1 MFCPKCGKPVA
12 DGARFCP
19 SCGNRLPEPAGP
31 AVSPGPQVM
40 GVEGDVG
47 AGTAAPSAGP
57 ASPEP
62 AASAAAA
69 PSSPE
74 STPVAPAP
82 PTAGAAPAGAP
93 AGGPS
98 ATAAPPTGSAPAQGA
113 AAPAQPAS
121 AAGPRKARSKLPI
134 LIAAVAAV
142 AVVAVAAFALPQLLG
157 GRTQEDQAA
166 ANSAANRG
174 TVSAEADGYDF
185 FYSTEV
191 GGICRADPG
200 SGEVELIYPVDS
212 TTYQVGAMAVGGD
225 RLFFSYG
232 SYMDGSLPHE
242 IHSIATDGTD
252 DRTLVSDRFGC
263 PDGSYLNVGQIVIY
277 DDTLYVVASAS
288 GEGGRRT
295 TVTTMAEDGS
305 ACTLRCSIDRPVGSS
320 FLVMPDSAYYAD
332 TTAGTIVRYRFDG
345 GQTETVYTGS
355 LGSFIGLS
363 SSGDRLVVL
372 ENGGG
377 RFTVTSIAPDGSDAR
392 TVYEAAPSTGCWLL
406 ATSGDSVYLESYETA
421 PDMVDITVWDLL
433 RVPLDGSEPQILAED
448 LDVYNP
454 TVSVLGDRL
463 LILENGQYAGSAGG
477 RAVSIG
483 LDGSNMIEYQI
494 Q

>member
-19 SCGNRLPEPAGP
+19 SCGNRLP
-31 AVSPGPQVM
+31 
-40 GVEGDVG
+40 
-47 AGTAAPSAGP
+47 GP

-62 AASAAAA
+62 AASAAPA

-82 PTAGAAPAGAP
+82 PTAGASPAGAP
-93 AGGPS
+93 AGDPS
-98 ATAAPPTGSAPAQGA
+98 ATAAPPMGS
-113 AAPAQPAS
+113 APAQPAS
-121 AAGPRKARSKLPI
+121 AAGPRKSRSKLPI
-134 LIAAVAAV
+134 LIAVVAAV

-174 TVSAEADGYDF
+174 TVSSAADGYDF

-212 TTYQVGAMAVGGD
+212 TTYQVGAMAVDGD

-305 ACTLRCSIDRPVGSS
+305 ACTLCCSIDRPVGSS
-320 FLVMPDSAYYAD
+320 LLVMPDSAYYAD
-332 TTAGTIVRYRFDG
+332 TTAGTIERYRFDG

-377 RFTVTSIAPDGSDAR
+377 RFAVTSIAPDGSDAR
-392 TVYEAAPSTGCWLL
+392 TVYEAAPSTGCRLL
-406 ATSGDSVYLESYETA
+406 ATSGDSVYLESYESA

-433 RVPLDGSEPQILAED
+433 RVPLDGGEPQTLAED

-454 TVSVLGDRL
+454 TASVLGDRL
-463 LILENGQYAGSAGG
+463 LILENGQDPGAAGG

-483 LDGSNMIEYQI
+483 LDGSNVIEYQV

>member
-19 SCGNRLPEPAGP
+19 SCGNRLP
-31 AVSPGPQVM
+31 
-40 GVEGDVG
+40 
-47 AGTAAPSAGP
+47 GP

-93 AGGPS
+93 AGDPS
-98 ATAAPPTGSAPAQGA
+98 ATAAPPMGS
-113 AAPAQPAS
+113 APAQPAS
-121 AAGPRKARSKLPI
+121 AAGLRKSRSKLPI
-134 LIAAVAAV
+134 LIAVVAAV

-174 TVSAEADGYDF
+174 TVSSAADGYDF

-212 TTYQVGAMAVGGD
+212 TTYQVGAMAVDGD

-305 ACTLRCSIDRPVGSS
+305 ACTLCCSIDRPVGSS
-320 FLVMPDSAYYAD
+320 LLVMPDSAYYAD
-332 TTAGTIVRYRFDG
+332 TTAGTIERYRFDG

-363 SSGDRLVVL
+363 SSRDRLVVL

-377 RFTVTSIAPDGSDAR
+377 RFAVTSIAPDGSDAR
-392 TVYEAAPSTGCWLL
+392 TVYEAAPSTGCRLL
-406 ATSGDSVYLESYETA
+406 ATSGDSVYLESYESA

-433 RVPLDGSEPQILAED
+433 RVPLDGGEPQTLAEN
-448 LDVYNP
+448 LDMYNP
-454 TVSVLGDRL
+454 TASVLGDRL
-463 LILENGQYAGSAGG
+463 LILENGQYPGAAGG

-483 LDGSNMIEYQI
+483 LDGSNVIEYQI

>member
-1 MFCPKCGKPVA
+1 
-12 DGARFCP
+12 
-19 SCGNRLPEPAGP
+19 
-31 AVSPGPQVM
+31 
-40 GVEGDVG
+40 
-47 AGTAAPSAGP
+47 
-57 ASPEP
+57 
-62 AASAAAA
+62 
-69 PSSPE
+69 
-74 STPVAPAP
+74 
-82 PTAGAAPAGAP
+82 
-93 AGGPS
+93 
-98 ATAAPPTGSAPAQGA
+98 
-113 AAPAQPAS
+113 
-121 AAGPRKARSKLPI
+121 
-134 LIAAVAAV
+134 
-142 AVVAVAAFALPQLLG
+142 
-157 GRTQEDQAA
+157 
-166 ANSAANRG
+166 
-174 TVSAEADGYDF
+174 
-185 FYSTEV
+185 
-191 GGICRADPG
+191 
-200 SGEVELIYPVDS
+200 
-212 TTYQVGAMAVGGD
+212 MAVGGD

-345 GQTETVYTGS
+345 GQTETVYIGS

-392 TVYEAAPSTGCWLL
+392 TVYEAAPSTGCRLL

-433 RVPLDGSEPQILAED
+433 RVPLDGGEPQTLAED

-454 TVSVLGDRL
+454 TASVLGDRL
-463 LILENGQYAGSAGG
+463 LILENGQYAGAAGG

>member
-19 SCGNRLPEPAGP
+19 SCGNRLPGPAGP
-31 AVSPGPQVM
+31 TVSPGPQVM
-40 GVEGDVG
+40 GADAG
-47 AGTAAPSAGP
+47 AGAGAAAPSTES

-74 STPVAPAP
+74 STPAAPAS

-93 AGGPS
+93 AGDPS
-98 ATAAPPTGSAPAQGA
+98 ATAVPPMGS
-113 AAPAQPAS
+113 APAQPAS
-121 AAGPRKARSKLPI
+121 AAGPRKSRSKLPI
-134 LIAAVAAV
+134 LIAVVAAV

-174 TVSAEADGYDF
+174 TVSSAADGYDF

-305 ACTLRCSIDRPVGSS
+305 AYTLRCSIDRPVGSS

-433 RVPLDGSEPQILAED
+433 RVPLDGGEPQTLAED

-454 TVSVLGDRL
+454 TASVLGDRL
-463 LILENGQYAGSAGG
+463 LILENGQYAGAAGG

>member
-31 AVSPGPQVM
+31 TVSPRPQVM
-40 GVEGDVG
+40 GAEGDVG

-62 AASAAAA
+62 AASAAPA

-82 PTAGAAPAGAP
+82 PTAGAAPA
-93 AGGPS
+93 
-98 ATAAPPTGSAPAQGA
+98 
-113 AAPAQPAS
+113 QPAS
-121 AAGPRKARSKLPI
+121 AAGPRKSRSKLPI
-134 LIAAVAAV
+134 LIAVVAAV

-174 TVSAEADGYDF
+174 TVSSAADGYDF

-200 SGEVELIYPVDS
+200 GGEVELIYPVDS
-212 TTYQVGAMAVGGD
+212 TTYQVGAMAVDGD

-263 PDGSYLNVGQIVIY
+263 PDGSYLSVGQIVIY

-305 ACTLRCSIDRPVGSS
+305 ACTLCCSIDRPVGSS
-320 FLVMPDSAYYAD
+320 LLVMPDSAYYAD
-332 TTAGTIVRYRFDG
+332 TTAGTIERYRFDG

-377 RFTVTSIAPDGSDAR
+377 RFAVTSIAPDGSDAR
-392 TVYEAAPSTGCWLL
+392 TVYEAAPSTGCRLL
-406 ATSGDSVYLESYETA
+406 ATSGDSVYLESYESA

-433 RVPLDGSEPQILAED
+433 RVPLDGGEPQTLAED

-454 TVSVLGDRL
+454 TASVLGDRL
-463 LILENGQYAGSAGG
+463 LILENGQYPGAAGV

-483 LDGSNMIEYQI
+483 LDGSNVIEYQI

>member
-19 SCGNRLPEPAGP
+19 SCGNRLP
-31 AVSPGPQVM
+31 
-40 GVEGDVG
+40 
-47 AGTAAPSAGP
+47 GP

-62 AASAAAA
+62 AASAAPA

-82 PTAGAAPAGAP
+82 PTAGASPAGAP
-93 AGGPS
+93 AGDPS
-98 ATAAPPTGSAPAQGA
+98 ATAAPPMGS
-113 AAPAQPAS
+113 APAQPAS
-121 AAGPRKARSKLPI
+121 AAGPRKSRSKLPI
-134 LIAAVAAV
+134 LIAVVAAV

-174 TVSAEADGYDF
+174 TVSSAADGYDF

-212 TTYQVGAMAVGGD
+212 TTYQVGAMAVDGD

-232 SYMDGSLPHE
+232 SYMDGSLSHE

-305 ACTLRCSIDRPVGSS
+305 ACTLCCSIDRPVGSS
-320 FLVMPDSAYYAD
+320 LLVMPDSAYYAD
-332 TTAGTIVRYRFDG
+332 TTAGTIERYRFDG

-377 RFTVTSIAPDGSDAR
+377 RFAVTSIAPDGSDAR
-392 TVYEAAPSTGCWLL
+392 TVYEAAPSTGCRLL
-406 ATSGDSVYLESYETA
+406 ATSGDSVYLESYESA

-433 RVPLDGSEPQILAED
+433 RVPLDGGEPQTLAED

-454 TVSVLGDRL
+454 TASVLGDRL
-463 LILENGQYAGSAGG
+463 LILENGQYPGAAGC

-483 LDGSNMIEYQI
+483 LDGSNVIEYQI

>member
-19 SCGNRLPEPAGP
+19 SCGNRLP
-31 AVSPGPQVM
+31 
-40 GVEGDVG
+40 
-47 AGTAAPSAGP
+47 GP

-62 AASAAAA
+62 AASAAPA

-82 PTAGAAPAGAP
+82 PTAGASPAGAP
-93 AGGPS
+93 AGDPS
-98 ATAAPPTGSAPAQGA
+98 ATAAPPMGS
-113 AAPAQPAS
+113 APAQPAS
-121 AAGPRKARSKLPI
+121 AAGPRKSRSKLPI
-134 LIAAVAAV
+134 LIAVVAAV

-174 TVSAEADGYDF
+174 TVSSAADGYDF

-212 TTYQVGAMAVGGD
+212 TTYQVGAMAVDGD
-225 RLFFSYG
+225 RLFFSCGY
-232 SYMDGSLPHE
+232 YMDGSLPHE

-305 ACTLRCSIDRPVGSS
+305 ACTLCCSIDRPVGSS
-320 FLVMPDSAYYAD
+320 LLVMPDSAYYAD
-332 TTAGTIVRYRFDG
+332 TTAGTIERYRFDG

-392 TVYEAAPSTGCWLL
+392 TVYEAAPSTGCRLL
-406 ATSGDSVYLESYETA
+406 ATSGDSVYLESYESA

-433 RVPLDGSEPQILAED
+433 RVPLDGGEPQTLAED

-454 TVSVLGDRL
+454 TASVLGDRL
-463 LILENGQYAGSAGG
+463 LILENGQYPGAAGC

-483 LDGSNMIEYQI
+483 LDGSNVIEYQI

>member
-19 SCGNRLPEPAGP
+19 SCGNRLP
-31 AVSPGPQVM
+31 
-40 GVEGDVG
+40 
-47 AGTAAPSAGP
+47 GP

-62 AASAAAA
+62 AASAAPA

-82 PTAGAAPAGAP
+82 PTAGASPAGAP
-93 AGGPS
+93 AGDPS
-98 ATAAPPTGSAPAQGA
+98 ATAAPPMGS
-113 AAPAQPAS
+113 APAQPAS
-121 AAGPRKARSKLPI
+121 AAGPRKSRSKLPI
-134 LIAAVAAV
+134 LIAVVAAV

-377 RFTVTSIAPDGSDAR
+377 RFAVTSIAPDGSDAR
-392 TVYEAAPSTGCWLL
+392 TVYEAAPSTGCRLL

-433 RVPLDGSEPQILAED
+433 RVPLDGGEPQTLAED

-454 TVSVLGDRL
+454 TASVLGDRL
-463 LILENGQYAGSAGG
+463 LILENGQYPGAAGG

-483 LDGSNMIEYQI
+483 LDGSNVIEYQV

>member
-1 MFCPKCGKPVA
+1 MFCPNCGKPVA

-31 AVSPGPQVM
+31 TVSPGPQAM
-40 GVEGDVG
+40 GAEGDVG

-62 AASAAAA
+62 AASAAPA

-82 PTAGAAPAGAP
+82 PTAGAAPA
-93 AGGPS
+93 
-98 ATAAPPTGSAPAQGA
+98 
-113 AAPAQPAS
+113 QPAS
-121 AAGPRKARSKLPI
+121 AAGPRKSRSKLPI
-134 LIAAVAAV
+134 LIAVVAAV
-142 AVVAVAAFALPQLLG
+142 AVGAVAAFALPQLLG

-174 TVSAEADGYDF
+174 TVSSAADGYDF

-212 TTYQVGAMAVGGD
+212 TTYQVGAMAVDGD

-232 SYMDGSLPHE
+232 SYMDGSLPQE

-305 ACTLRCSIDRPVGSS
+305 ACTLCCSIDRPVGSS
-320 FLVMPDSAYYAD
+320 LLVMPDSAYYAD
-332 TTAGTIVRYRFDG
+332 TTAGTIERYRFDG

-377 RFTVTSIAPDGSDAR
+377 RFAVTSIAPDGSDAR
-392 TVYEAAPSTGCWLL
+392 TVYEAAPSTGCRLL
-406 ATSGDSVYLESYETA
+406 ATSGDSVYLESYESA

-433 RVPLDGSEPQILAED
+433 RVPLDGGEPQTLAED
-448 LDVYNP
+448 LDMYNP
-454 TVSVLGDRL
+454 TASVLGDRL
-463 LILENGQYAGSAGG
+463 LILENGQYPGAAGG

-483 LDGSNMIEYQI
+483 LDGSNVIEYQI

>member
-1 MFCPKCGKPVA
+1 M
-12 DGARFCP
+12 
-19 SCGNRLPEPAGP
+19 
-31 AVSPGPQVM
+31 
-40 GVEGDVG
+40 
-47 AGTAAPSAGP
+47 
-57 ASPEP
+57 
-62 AASAAAA
+62 
-69 PSSPE
+69 
-74 STPVAPAP
+74 
-82 PTAGAAPAGAP
+82 
-93 AGGPS
+93 
-98 ATAAPPTGSAPAQGA
+98 
-113 AAPAQPAS
+113 
-121 AAGPRKARSKLPI
+121 
-134 LIAAVAAV
+134 

-305 ACTLRCSIDRPVGSS
+305 AYTLRCSIGRPVGSS

-392 TVYEAAPSTGCWLL
+392 TVYEAAPSTGCRLL

-433 RVPLDGSEPQILAED
+433 QVPLDGGEPQTLAED

-454 TVSVLGDRL
+454 TASVLGDRL

>member
-31 AVSPGPQVM
+31 TVSPGPQVM
-40 GVEGDVG
+40 GAEGDVG

-93 AGGPS
+93 AGNPS
-98 ATAAPPTGSAPAQGA
+98 ATAAPPMGSAPAQGA

-121 AAGPRKARSKLPI
+121 AAGPRRSRSKLPI
-134 LIAAVAAV
+134 LIAAVVAV
-142 AVVAVAAFALPQLLG
+142 AVVAVAAFALPRLLG

-174 TVSAEADGYDF
+174 TVSSAADGYDF

-212 TTYQVGAMAVGGD
+212 TTYQVGAMAVDGD

-392 TVYEAAPSTGCWLL
+392 TVYEAAPSTGCRLL

-433 RVPLDGSEPQILAED
+433 RVPLDGGEPQTLAED

>member
-12 DGARFCP
+12 DGARFCS

-31 AVSPGPQVM
+31 AVSSGPQVM
-40 GVEGDVG
+40 GAEGDVG
-47 AGTAAPSAGP
+47 AGTAAPSAG
-57 ASPEP
+57 P

-93 AGGPS
+93 AGDPS
-98 ATAAPPTGSAPAQGA
+98 ATAAPPMGS
-113 AAPAQPAS
+113 APAQPAS
-121 AAGPRKARSKLPI
+121 AAGLRKSRSKLPI
-134 LIAAVAAV
+134 LIAVVAAV

-157 GRTQEDQAA
+157 GRAKEDQAA

-174 TVSAEADGYDF
+174 TVSSAADGYDF

-212 TTYQVGAMAVGGD
+212 TTYQVGAMAVDGD

-305 ACTLRCSIDRPVGSS
+305 ACTLCCSIDRPVGSS
-320 FLVMPDSAYYAD
+320 LLVMPDSAYYAD
-332 TTAGTIVRYRFDG
+332 TTAGTIERYRFDG

-392 TVYEAAPSTGCWLL
+392 TVYEAAPSTGCRLL
-406 ATSGDSVYLESYETA
+406 ATSGDSVYLESYESA

-433 RVPLDGSEPQILAED
+433 RVPLDGGEPQTLAED

-454 TVSVLGDRL
+454 TASVLGDRL
-463 LILENGQYAGSAGG
+463 LILENGQYPGAAGG

-483 LDGSNMIEYQI
+483 LDGSNVIEYQV

>member
-31 AVSPGPQVM
+31 TVSPGPQVM
-40 GVEGDVG
+40 GTDAGAG

-62 AASAAAA
+62 AAPAAAA

-93 AGGPS
+93 AGDPS
-98 ATAAPPTGSAPAQGA
+98 ATAVPPMGS
-113 AAPAQPAS
+113 APAQPAS
-121 AAGPRKARSKLPI
+121 AAGPRKSRSKLPI
-134 LIAAVAAV
+134 LIAVVAAV

-174 TVSAEADGYDF
+174 TVSSAADGYDF

-200 SGEVELIYPVDS
+200 GGGEVELIYPVDS

-305 ACTLRCSIDRPVGSS
+305 ACTLCCSIDRPVGSS
-320 FLVMPDSAYYAD
+320 FLVMSDSAYYAD
-332 TTAGTIVRYRFDG
+332 TTAGTIERYRFDG

-392 TVYEAAPSTGCWLL
+392 TVYEAAPSTGCRLL
-406 ATSGDSVYLESYETA
+406 ATSGDSVYLESYESA

-433 RVPLDGSEPQILAED
+433 RVPLDGGEPQTLAED

-454 TVSVLGDRL
+454 TASVLGDRL
-463 LILENGQYAGSAGG
+463 LILENGQYPGAAGV

-483 LDGSNMIEYQI
+483 LDGSNVIEYQI

>member
-19 SCGNRLPEPAGP
+19 SCGNRLPEPA
-31 AVSPGPQVM
+31 
-40 GVEGDVG
+40 
-47 AGTAAPSAGP
+47 
-57 ASPEP
+57 SPEP
-62 AASAAAA
+62 AASAAPA

-82 PTAGAAPAGAP
+82 PTAGASPAGAP
-93 AGGPS
+93 AGDPS
-98 ATAAPPTGSAPAQGA
+98 ATAAPPMGS
-113 AAPAQPAS
+113 APAQPAS
-121 AAGPRKARSKLPI
+121 AAGPRKSRSKLPI
-134 LIAAVAAV
+134 LIAVVAAV

-174 TVSAEADGYDF
+174 TVSSAADGYDF

-305 ACTLRCSIDRPVGSS
+305 AYTLRCSIDRPVGSS

-392 TVYEAAPSTGCWLL
+392 TVYEAAPSTGCRLL

-433 RVPLDGSEPQILAED
+433 RVPLDGGEPQTLAED

-454 TVSVLGDRL
+454 TASVLGDRL

>member
-19 SCGNRLPEPAGP
+19 SCGNRLP
-31 AVSPGPQVM
+31 
-40 GVEGDVG
+40 
-47 AGTAAPSAGP
+47 GP

-62 AASAAAA
+62 AASAAPA

-82 PTAGAAPAGAP
+82 STAGASPAGAP
-93 AGGPS
+93 AGDPS
-98 ATAAPPTGSAPAQGA
+98 ATAAPPMGS
-113 AAPAQPAS
+113 APAQPAS
-121 AAGPRKARSKLPI
+121 AAGPRKSRSKLPI
-134 LIAAVAAV
+134 LIAVVAAV

-174 TVSAEADGYDF
+174 TVSSAADGYDF

-212 TTYQVGAMAVGGD
+212 TTYQVGAMAVDGD

-305 ACTLRCSIDRPVGSS
+305 ACTLCCSIDRPVGSS
-320 FLVMPDSAYYAD
+320 LLVMPDSAYYAD
-332 TTAGTIVRYRFDG
+332 TTAGTIERYRFDG

-377 RFTVTSIAPDGSDAR
+377 RFAVTSIAPDGSDAR
-392 TVYEAAPSTGCWLL
+392 TVYEAAPSTGCRLL
-406 ATSGDSVYLESYETA
+406 ATSGDSVYLESYESA

-433 RVPLDGSEPQILAED
+433 RVPLDGGEPQTLAED

-454 TVSVLGDRL
+454 TASVLGDRL
-463 LILENGQYAGSAGG
+463 LILENGQYAGAAGG

-483 LDGSNMIEYQI
+483 LDGSNVIEYQV

>member
-19 SCGNRLPEPAGP
+19 SCGNRLP
-31 AVSPGPQVM
+31 
-40 GVEGDVG
+40 
-47 AGTAAPSAGP
+47 GP

-62 AASAAAA
+62 AASAAPA

-82 PTAGAAPAGAP
+82 PTAGASPAGAP
-93 AGGPS
+93 AGDPS
-98 ATAAPPTGSAPAQGA
+98 ATAAPPMGSAPAR
-113 AAPAQPAS
+113 PAS
-121 AAGPRKARSKLPI
+121 AAGPRRSRSKLPI
-134 LIAAVAAV
+134 LIAVVAAV
-142 AVVAVAAFALPQLLG
+142 AVVAVAAFALPRLLG

-174 TVSAEADGYDF
+174 TVSSAADGYDF

-212 TTYQVGAMAVGGD
+212 TTYQVGAMAVDGD

-305 ACTLRCSIDRPVGSS
+305 ACTLCCSIDRPVGSS
-320 FLVMPDSAYYAD
+320 LLVMPDSAYYAD
-332 TTAGTIVRYRFDG
+332 TTAGTIERYRFDG

-392 TVYEAAPSTGCWLL
+392 TVYEAAPSTGCRLL
-406 ATSGDSVYLESYETA
+406 ATSGDSVYLESYESA

-433 RVPLDGSEPQILAED
+433 RVPLDGGEPQTLAED

-454 TVSVLGDRL
+454 TASVLGDRL

>member
-19 SCGNRLPEPAGP
+19 SCGNRLP
-31 AVSPGPQVM
+31 
-40 GVEGDVG
+40 
-47 AGTAAPSAGP
+47 GP

-62 AASAAAA
+62 AASAAPA

-93 AGGPS
+93 AGDPS
-98 ATAAPPTGSAPAQGA
+98 ATAAPPTGSAPAQ
-113 AAPAQPAS
+113 PAS
-121 AAGPRKARSKLPI
+121 AAGPRKSRSKLPI
-134 LIAAVAAV
+134 LIAVVAAV

-305 ACTLRCSIDRPVGSS
+305 AYTLRCSIDRPVGSS

-377 RFTVTSIAPDGSDAR
+377 RFAVTSIAPDGSDAR

-433 RVPLDGSEPQILAED
+433 RVPLDGGEPQTLAKD

-454 TVSVLGDRL
+454 TASVLGDRL

>member
-19 SCGNRLPEPAGP
+19 SCGNRLP
-31 AVSPGPQVM
+31 
-40 GVEGDVG
+40 
-47 AGTAAPSAGP
+47 GP

-62 AASAAAA
+62 AASAAPA

-82 PTAGAAPAGAP
+82 PTAGASPAGAP
-93 AGGPS
+93 AGDPS
-98 ATAAPPTGSAPAQGA
+98 ATAAPPMGS
-113 AAPAQPAS
+113 APAQPAS
-121 AAGPRKARSKLPI
+121 AAGPRKSRSKLPI
-134 LIAAVAAV
+134 LIAVVAAV

-174 TVSAEADGYDF
+174 TVSSAADGYDF

-212 TTYQVGAMAVGGD
+212 TTYQVGAMAVDGD

-305 ACTLRCSIDRPVGSS
+305 ACTLCCSIDRPVGSS
-320 FLVMPDSAYYAD
+320 LLVMPDSAYYAD
-332 TTAGTIVRYRFDG
+332 TTAGTIERYRFDG

-377 RFTVTSIAPDGSDAR
+377 RFAVTSIAPDGSDAR
-392 TVYEAAPSTGCWLL
+392 TVYEAAPSTGCRLL
-406 ATSGDSVYLESYETA
+406 ATSGDSVYLESYESA

-433 RVPLDGSEPQILAED
+433 RVPLDGGEPQTLAED

-454 TVSVLGDRL
+454 TASVLGDRL
-463 LILENGQYAGSAGG
+463 LILENGQYPGAAGG

-483 LDGSNMIEYQI
+483 LDGSNVIEYQV

>member
-31 AVSPGPQVM
+31 TVSPGPQVM
-40 GVEGDVG
+40 GAEGDVG

-57 ASPEP
+57 AFPEP

-93 AGGPS
+93 AGDPS
-98 ATAAPPTGSAPAQGA
+98 ATAAPPMGS
-113 AAPAQPAS
+113 APAQPAS
-121 AAGPRKARSKLPI
+121 AAGPRKSRSKLPI
-134 LIAAVAAV
+134 LIAVVAAV

-174 TVSAEADGYDF
+174 TVSSAADGYDF
-185 FYSTEV
+185 FYSTDV

-212 TTYQVGAMAVGGD
+212 TTYQVGAMAVDGD

-232 SYMDGSLPHE
+232 SYMDGSLPQE

-305 ACTLRCSIDRPVGSS
+305 ACTLCCSIDRPVGSS
-320 FLVMPDSAYYAD
+320 LLVMPDSAYYAD
-332 TTAGTIVRYRFDG
+332 TTAGTIERYRFDG

-377 RFTVTSIAPDGSDAR
+377 RFAVTSIAPDGSDAR
-392 TVYEAAPSTGCWLL
+392 TVYEAAPSTGCRLL
-406 ATSGDSVYLESYETA
+406 ATSGDSVYLESYESA

-433 RVPLDGSEPQILAED
+433 RVPLDGGEPQTLAED
-448 LDVYNP
+448 LDMYNP
-454 TVSVLGDRL
+454 TASVLGDRL
-463 LILENGQYAGSAGG
+463 LILENGQYPGAAGC

-483 LDGSNMIEYQI
+483 LDGSNVIEYQI